1 MQHGMNPGVAG
12 SELSRLLARL
22 ADGPAADARPVLAQ
36 RLADWLGWTGALAL
50 SSALTPGA
58 ATPAASARGDAQ
70 APQRSQAA
78 TRDLERVRA
87 SLLATIDAGP
97 TDPPESPTD
106 LAPLRRHAVAC
117 QATMHEAT
125 AALRARLRRALG
137 QASVAGQR
145 LAAIDEALERAVAPQ
160 ERALL
165 GLLPARLM
173 QHLAQ
178 GPVPVP
184 AGTRAAGHGPQ
195 DSRTSPVAH
204 HHRRTVQDWLRAELD
219 HRLLPCTGL
228 LAALSETTTP

>member
-1 MQHGMNPGVAG
+1 MLHGMTNPGVAG

-22 ADGPAADARPVLAQ
+22 ADGAAADARPVLAQ

-58 ATPAASARGDAQ
+58 APTPAAARDDA
-70 APQRSQAA
+70 AAQRHQHGA
-78 TRDLERVRA
+78 RDLERVRA
-87 SLLATIDAGP
+87 SLLATIDAGT

-117 QATMHEAT
+117 QAAMQEAT
-125 AALRARLRRALG
+125 AALRTRLRRSLA
-137 QASVAGQR
+137 QAGAAGQR

-173 QHLAQ
+173 QHLADH
-178 GPVPVP
+178 P
-184 AGTRAAGHGPQ
+184 AI
-195 DSRTSPVAH
+195 DL
-204 HHRRTVQDWLRAELD
+204 HRRTVDHWLRAELD
-219 HRLLPCTGL
+219 HRLLPCMGL
-228 LAALSETTTP
+228 LAAIAEPTSP